1 MTTVSIRFEKKESTA
16 ETLRK
21 LTLIPLSPNWV
32 TSQGRGSRT
41 TEEQRAARLF
51 RLSLNTNSSVP
62 EPTTRQ
68 LPGMRTQA
76 LHL

>member
-1 MTTVSIRFEKKESTA
+1 MTTVSIRFEKKESIA

-32 TSQGRGSRT
+32 TSQGRGRRT

-51 RLSLNTNSSVP
+51 RLSLNTDSSVP

-76 LHL
+76 LHR